1 MSKRPF
7 VIFGLLAAICLLAIP
22 IIALGKEGG
31 DGAGTVQVAEE
42 DRDAQELFATNCGS
56 CHALDAGGTDGVVG
70 PDLDET
76 LVPSAVNSAEQF
88 EGNSTRV
95 MRAVICGLDGR
106 MPRGILE
113 PAEAAEVS
121 KFVAAY
127 AGQVGAG
134 PVVEPS
140 TAEDPAVPTDCDA

>member
-31 DGAGTVQVAEE
+31 DGAGTVEVAPE
-42 DRDAQELFATNCGS
+42 DREAQEVFATNCGA
-56 CHALDAGGTDGVVG
+56 CHTLAAGGTDGVVG
-70 PDLDET
+70 PNLDE
-76 LVPSAVNSAEQF
+76 LLIPSAVNSSEQF

-95 MRAVICGLDGR
+95 MRAIVCGLEGR

-121 KFVAAY
+121 NFVAAY

-134 PVVEPS
+134 PVVDPS
-140 TAEDPAVPTDCDA
+140 TAEAPPTPTDCDE